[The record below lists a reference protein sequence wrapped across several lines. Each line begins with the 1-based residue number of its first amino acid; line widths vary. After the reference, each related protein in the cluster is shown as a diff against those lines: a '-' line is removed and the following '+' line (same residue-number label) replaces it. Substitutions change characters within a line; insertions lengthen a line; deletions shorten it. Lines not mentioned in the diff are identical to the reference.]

1 MRFNIVSLKYRGGD
15 LVEKYGIDAELE
27 HSNEETNDLRYS
39 IEINSIDD
47 LMKLVYR
54 AGQIIIDDCFLYD
67 ETGLIKGEKNIIIY
81 DDWNE

>member
-1 MRFNIVSLKYRGGD
+1 MRFNIVSLKYRGGN

-27 HSNEETNDLRYS
+27 HFDEDTNVSRYS

-47 LMKLVYR
+47 LMKLVYKS
-54 AGQIIIDDCFLYD
+54 GQIIIDDCFLYD
-67 ETGLIKGEKNIIIY
+67 EVGLIKGEKNIIIY